1 MLTAMAGKVERVFFV
16 GLPTSRVL
24 HNEWAA
30 AYASRNAAMK
40 VQLLPWVFRP
50 TQQVRTGSLGCLE
63 PYRTPAHIPAD
74 RRAWHLMYVIVHD
87 PALLMILGSVTRE
100 PPPPIAP

>member
-24 HNEWAA
+24 HDEWAA

-40 VQLLPWVFRP
+40 VHLLPW
-50 TQQVRTGSLGCLE
+50 
-63 PYRTPAHIPAD
+63 
-74 RRAWHLMYVIVHD
+74 
-87 PALLMILGSVTRE
+87 LLS
-100 PPPPIAP
+100 PP

>member
-24 HNEWAA
+24 HDEWAA

-40 VQLLPWVFRP
+40 VHLLPWLF
-50 TQQVRTGSLGCLE
+50 S
-63 PYRTPAHIPAD
+63 
-74 RRAWHLMYVIVHD
+74 
-87 PALLMILGSVTRE
+87 
-100 PPPPIAP
+100 PP